1 MTEPK
6 KDPWLRLLDLRDA
19 TPKAE
24 VKRKRGRPRSAF
36 PRVEVSTSMTP
47 DELAM
52 LNQVVELLRERLKRP
67 VRRGDVIAFM
77 TFQLRKKL
85 QGSGKRLELP
95 EEIDSFV
102 ALAEY
107 LEER

>member
-1 MTEPK
+1 M
-6 KDPWLRLLDLRDA
+6 
-19 TPKAE
+19 
-24 VKRKRGRPRSAF
+24 
-36 PRVEVSTSMTP
+36 EVSTSMTP